1 MLTLANDIYVQA
13 AGFVAT
19 ALTLGTVVWKFA
31 KKVDPN
37 IVKQLPQD
45 VVHTGEE
52 IGAFFANLAKSPLFA
67 GIAAK
72 GKIEAHHVVSKL
84 EDTELAKVAIKGVS
98 AFSKALNVVLDDMT
112 ATQKTDLVE
121 FVKAELAKVKVNVSD
136 AQIVDALKGAQG
148 ALNAVEKDV
157 IPAVKAHDAAVKAWA
172 TPAQPQPAPA
182 EQGQMAQPAVQA

>member
-72 GKIEAHHVVSKL
+72 GKIEASHVVAKL
-84 EDTELAKVAIKGVS
+84 EQSEIAQAALKGVGV
-98 AFSKALNVVLDDMT
+98 FNKALNVTLDDMT
-112 ATQKTDLVE
+112 ATQKNDLVE
-121 FVKAELAKVKVNVSD
+121 FVKAELAKLKVNVTD
-136 AQIVDALKGAQG
+136 AQVVLALKTAQDALD
-148 ALNAVEKDV
+148 NVEKTV
-157 IPAVKAHDAAVKAWA
+157 IPTVQAHDAAVKAWA
-172 TPAQPQPAPA
+172 APVQPSPADQS
-182 EQGQMAQPAVQA
+182 QMAQPSVQA